1 MWKPWALVRV
11 GKSSTDVKLAQ
22 VVDLSLHRWGEF
34 KVMGCIHIDS
44 GYTSTVQR
52 RDVLND
58 NSNVA
63 G

>member
-1 MWKPWALVRV
+1 LTSRSI
-11 GKSSTDVKLAQ
+11 G
-22 VVDLSLHRWGEF
+22 GEF
-34 KVMGCIHIDS
+34 RVMGCIHIDS
-44 GYTSTVQR
+44 GFTSTVQR